1 MTASLNCQKP
11 AQWRYAIGTPN
22 TYEAPARQGVKETRR
37 ER

>member
-22 TYEAPARQGVKETRR
+22 KYLELTALRAAANAGRS
-37 ER
+37 